1 MAILNFPE
9 FSPPAAAFWAEIPMQ
24 YRELLLS
31 NVFCSQCRGA
41 VEIVEYSGAIV
52 KGDLIL
58 KGKCGTCGRNVARL
72 VEGS

>member
-1 MAILNFPE
+1 MKCISIVDARYVKDYQIF
-9 FSPPAAAFWAEIPMQ
+9 
-24 YRELLLS
+24 
-31 NVFCSQCRGA
+31 RGA
-41 VEIVEYSGAIV
+41 VEIVEYSGAMV

>member
-1 MAILNFPE
+1 ML
-9 FSPPAAAFWAEIPMQ
+9 

-41 VEIVEYSGAIV
+41 VEIVEYSGAMV